1 VPEKNYILLV
11 VRDELIAL
19 KEVFLENKL
28 IFLLLLGIFIGGLY
42 FIDPIPG
49 RRIQI
54 AFSGAD
60 SGYALIAKD
69 QQVYLKERGIS
80 LEPRET
86 QSSIQSA
93 TLLTAP
99 DSGVSA
105 AFIQGGVLTKDLA
118 ERVESLGSV
127 AYEPVWIFYRKD
139 LKQHLDRFKDL
150 ATLQVGI
157 GPKDSGT
164 WSIARQ
170 LFALNQVNIDSSSN
184 FKPDSYENNMI
195 DFLAGR
201 LDVVINVNPQI
212 DPVVN
217 RLLHEPSAAIFEL
230 THAVAYDKNLPF
242 VKVITLAASSI
253 DIANQI
259 PPKDVTLLAT
269 TTTLAVRK
277 GLHPS
282 LQIMLLM
289 ATKDAQRVSKNLFLS
304 NEEKFPAYIDPTI
317 PISEVATQ
325 FYDYGV
331 PQTLRYLPFWLAGFF
346 DRMWVFI
353 LSLLAIFYPLSYLN
367 INLRQI
373 RYNNGLTR
381 TRRNLLLIEREL
393 NSRDLDLGR
402 RHSVLNQLQE
412 IHKEILSKRVPID
425 CEQDHFEL
433 MQLLEELISKAQ

>member
-1 VPEKNYILLV
+1 MPEKNYLLLV

-289 ATKDAQRVSKNLFLS
+289 ATKDAAR
-304 NEEKFPAYIDPTI
+304 
-317 PISEVATQ
+317 
-325 FYDYGV
+325 
-331 PQTLRYLPFWLAGFF
+331 
-346 DRMWVFI
+346 
-353 LSLLAIFYPLSYLN
+353 
-367 INLRQI
+367 
-373 RYNNGLTR
+373 
-381 TRRNLLLIEREL
+381 
-393 NSRDLDLGR
+393 
-402 RHSVLNQLQE
+402 
-412 IHKEILSKRVPID
+412 
-425 CEQDHFEL
+425 
-433 MQLLEELISKAQ
+433 